1 MRNTRKSTRGKR
13 LMIPPNNLSN
23 GQNGPGAEWEN
34 FTPQLSRFQLLFLVN
49 AASGIPLFRSGTN
62 LPRQFQIAFPKQSTT
77 MAGGDPAAPHRSA
90 PALAQGQLHGHLV
103 RCRSR
108 GCQSQQRGWSTAAWP
123 QSLGQ

>member
-13 LMIPPNNLSN
+13 LMIPPINLSN

-49 AASGIPLFRSGTN
+49 AAGGIPLFRRGTQSAAAVPN
-62 LPRQFQIAFPKQSTT
+62 RLPKQSTT
-77 MAGGDPAAPHRSA
+77 MAGEDPATPHRSA
-90 PALAQGQLHGHLV
+90 PALARGQLHGHLV

-108 GCQSQQRGWSTAAWP
+108 G
-123 QSLGQ
+123 